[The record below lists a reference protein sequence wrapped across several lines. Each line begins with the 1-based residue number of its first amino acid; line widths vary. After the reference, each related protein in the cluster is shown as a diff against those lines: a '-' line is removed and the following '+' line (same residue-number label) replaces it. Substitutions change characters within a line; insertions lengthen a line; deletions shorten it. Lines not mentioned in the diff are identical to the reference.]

1 MDLIVHIAKSQLK
14 KPFYLL
20 LLLKLQL
27 KNYFIHY
34 YIETFLPRNNF
45 FDILL
50 VFVFFLQTYYDTYSS
65 RIFFFSFFLL
75 QISFCIYFL
84 PALLA
89 SLYYFYSNLLLY
101 LVLCF
106 GFFDNKLNQR
116 SHSFIQQKK
125 KKILKKVLKK
135 IMRLIHQSIVQKNLW
150 IKFTIFAKNT
160 SNNYSHTVKF

>member
-1 MDLIVHIAKSQLK
+1 MDLIVRIAKSQFK

-27 KNYFIHY
+27 KNYFIYY
-34 YIETFLPRNNF
+34 YIETFLSCNNF

-75 QISFCIYFL
+75 EISFCIYFL
-84 PALLA
+84 PAFLA

-106 GFFDNKLNQR
+106 GFFDNKLNQQ
-116 SHSFIQQKK
+116 SHSFLYITKK
-125 KKILKKVLKK
+125 KFLKKVH
-135 IMRLIHQSIVQKNLW
+135 LIIIVILRNFNGLFNGKLSSELNL
-150 IKFTIFAKNT
+150 IFM
-160 SNNYSHTVKF
+160 